1 MFTLIKLG
9 VSLVALLAIAW
20 FGMTVKLGSR
30 TLFEHLY
37 AIGQTKESQE
47 LVDGTRQAAGPLVD
61 DVKRRFTGH
70 DQDAPRL
77 PAMSPDA
84 GAPQERLS
92 SSEQRQL
99 RALLDKARGPV
110 SGARPPSRDRVTR

>member
-9 VSLVALLAIAW
+9 VSMVALLAFAW
-20 FGMTVKLGSR
+20 FGMTYKLGAR
-30 TLFEHLY
+30 TLFEHLH

-47 LVDGTRQAAGPLVD
+47 LVDGTRQVAGPLVD
-61 DVKRRFTGH
+61 DVRQRVGGKDHPEGNRPPPMAR
-70 DQDAPRL
+70 
-77 PAMSPDA
+77 DA

-99 RALLDKARGPV
+99 RYLLDKA
-110 SGARPPSRDRVTR
+110 TR

>member
-9 VSLVALLAIAW
+9 ASLVALLAFAW
-20 FGMTVKLGSR
+20 FGMTHKLGSR
-30 TLFEHLY
+30 TLFEHLQ

-61 DVKRRFTGH
+61 DVRHRIGKDDGEGRPPPMAR
-70 DQDAPRL
+70 
-77 PAMSPDA
+77 DA

-99 RALLDKARGPV
+99 RYLLDKAGH
-110 SGARPPSRDRVTR
+110 

>member
-1 MFTLIKLG
+1 VFRLIKLALWLVG
-9 VSLVALLAIAW
+9 VAAFAW
-20 FGMTVKLGSR
+20 FGVTVKLGEQ
-30 TLFEHLY
+30 TLFQHLR

-61 DVKRRFTGH
+61 DVKRRFGKQGE
-70 DQDAPRL
+70 DLPRL
-77 PAMSPDA
+77 PAMPPDA

-99 RALLDKARGPV
+99 RALLDKARDPQ
-110 SGARPPSRDRVTR
+110 RDPHRLTSPRQ